1 MSDVLVSPFGC
12 QLWLEPDDT
21 PERIDALVAQ
31 AAAAGL
37 GMLRI
42 FITWQWM
49 ERSPGV
55 FDFVIHDAAFDAAQ
69 RHGLGIKATLMSNA
83 APWHVGT
90 PGVLQ
95 AFTGFLDEAHRA
107 AASRYIAT
115 SVQRWRA
122 HPALRQWLLWN
133 EPQGSGKDHFDS
145 NLPNWRAFLKQRY
158 AGDLAALNERWLT
171 GYATFDVVPWPEH
184 IANPEQRS
192 GVYGPNRA
200 QVDEMDWRAQRVAEQ
215 VAWVAAE
222 VRRHDQRTELGH
234 NPIFIIEHK
243 AGGGTDLRA
252 LAAPIQRIGASAH
265 PTFWAPQ
272 QRRLDYAGLI
282 AASVR
287 ALAAQVAPLP
297 IELTEVSCGGT
308 VHAGNRPSGVRPWE
322 LAGWFLGALAAG
334 AGSVTGWTLN
344 ARQQD
349 SETGEF
355 ALLDQCDGPSPR
367 SRALARLAEV
377 WRSAQPRSGAWS
389 GAPAH
394 VHLVLDRRAQAVE
407 LLDSQGGSER
417 VGRGMNDSSRG
428 QGLLAQRCLELGL
441 LADCHAISD
450 LPERPL
456 HPGGVV
462 IASQVVAWEEPEFT
476 RLLAYAQA
484 GGTLVIDALCG
495 RKNFHGRL
503 QRPWPLGADRLG
515 VRCSDLD
522 ASVDDH
528 ALSLLGRDAGRA
540 ALVRSEVVLDP
551 GAGWQPWSDL
561 TFSDDGSPAL
571 YERSYGAGRIVY
583 ARFPL
588 GPTLL
593 RDPEQDQAIR
603 WILDRLTS
611 SIVRPLRPSGG
622 TRGCI
627 ALPIACARGELV
639 ALIAPDLRTR
649 GGGALRLSS
658 ALNGW
663 DDLWSGQPVPQDGA
677 ELQVAAPDGLALLW
691 RGQRG

>member
-1 MSDVLVSPFGC
+1 MSDVLISPFGC

-42 FITWQWM
+42 FITWPWM

-69 RHGLGIKATLMSNA
+69 RHGLGIKATLMCNA

-367 SRALARLAEV
+367 SRALARLASV
-377 WRSAQPRSGAWS
+377 WRAAQPHSGAWS

-407 LLDSQGGSER
+407 LLDSQSGSDR

-450 LPERPL
+450 LPECPL
-456 HPGGVV
+456 HAGGVV
-462 IASQVVAWEEPEFT
+462 IASHVVAWEEPELT

-515 VRCSDLD
+515 LRCSDLD

-528 ALSLLGRDAGRA
+528 ALTLLGRDAGRA

-551 GAGWQPWSDL
+551 AASWQSWSNL

-583 ARFPL
+583 ARFPI

-593 RDPEQDQAIR
+593 RDPAQDQVIR
-603 WILDRLTS
+603 WIIDRLTAG
-611 SIVRPLRPSGG
+611 IARPLRPVCG

-639 ALIAPDLRTR
+639 AVIAPDQRSR
-649 GGGALRLSS
+649 GGGVLRLSS
-658 ALNGW
+658 PLSGW
-663 DDLWSGQPVPQDGA
+663 QDMWSGQRVVQSGEDFQL
-677 ELQVAAPDGLALLW
+677 EAPEGLALLW
-691 RGQRG
+691 REPGG